1 MMVNSFIMLHIFIE
15 CFVLFSKKM
24 SRKMSVNKT
33 SRFPP
38 PKMLRVH
45 EMAKIVLNFLVSTEY
60 MLILERNQ
68 I

>member
-33 SRFPP
+33 NRFLL
-38 PKMLRVH
+38 PKMLTVH
-45 EMAKIVLNFLVSTEY
+45 GIAKIVLNFLISTAY